1 MTVAHELEG
10 ASGSGKITIK
20 DVARRAGV
28 ARATVSQTL
37 SGKRPVAAETRERV
51 LEAVRDLGYHP
62 NATARNLALR
72 KTRTVCL
79 SLPLDRPDGTL
90 PEGPFFQFIAGAAE
104 RLGAADYKLLCLIS
118 RKSQTDDVI
127 RLARSGQVDG
137 MLLLQVR
144 RVDPRVSALQAAGLP
159 FVSIGRPRDHAGVV
173 RVDADITTAAIAAV
187 DHLHALGHRSIAL
200 TTTYQDGAPLYGFQ
214 YYALTG
220 FRHAHHAHG
229 LPFHHEQVLSYHP
242 GDDPRTA
249 LQPLIGDVQGFPR
262 DCTALITTTDY
273 EAVLALNLLSAH
285 GRRVPTDFSIVTLSE
300 SALTT
305 FAQPTFTTVSFS
317 APDETMLAVDLLIA
331 MMAGQS
337 PRVQEHIIPVALVVG
352 GTCGPAPAR
361 SCS

>member
-1 MTVAHELEG
+1 MTIAREPG
-10 ASGSGKITIK
+10 DAGRAGKITIK

-37 SGKRPVAAETRERV
+37 SGKRPVAAATRERV

-72 KTRTVCL
+72 QTRTVCL

-90 PEGPFFQFIAGAAE
+90 PEGPYFQFIAGAAE

-127 RLARSGQVDG
+127 RLARSEQVDG

-144 RVDPRVSALQAAGLP
+144 RADPRVSALQEAGLP
-159 FVSIGRPRDHAGVV
+159 FVAIGRPRDRAGVV
-173 RVDADITTAAIAAV
+173 RVDADLTTAAVTAV
-187 DHLHALGHRSIAL
+187 DHLYALGHRSIAL
-200 TTTYQDGAPLYGFQ
+200 TTAYQDGAPLYGFQ

-220 FRHAHHAHG
+220 FRHAHHAHD
-229 LPFHHEQVLSYHP
+229 LLFRHEQVLSYQP

-249 LQPLIGDVQGFPR
+249 VQPLVQGVRGFPR
-262 DCTALITTTDY
+262 ACTALITTTDY

-285 GRRVPTDFSIVTLSE
+285 GRRVPADFSIVTLSE

-305 FAQPTFTTVSFS
+305 FAQPAFTAVSFS
-317 APDETMLAVDLLIA
+317 APDETMLAVDLLVE
-331 MMAGQS
+331 MMAGQR
-337 PRVQEHIIPVALVVG
+337 PRLQEHIIPVELVVRGTSGPALVR
-352 GTCGPAPAR
+352 PYA
-361 SCS
+361 